1 MLVSGGGKIQAESS
15 YRVQSEGQLIP
26 GQVFCSGAGTLPF
39 RSIIHAVSS
48 KWSLGQEAATTDLAN
63 AVNNVL
69 QSAAAKMIATLAIPA
84 VGAGAYKVPVEVSAN
99 TIVETI
105 KGFGDRNPRSGVRG
119 LYLCDIDSQTTK
131 QFVLA
136 LRKHYAENDILIG
149 QEKEKAT
156 PQVQDRRATPGF
168 LIPAI

>member
-1 MLVSGGGKIQAESS
+1 MLVSGGGQIQAESS
-15 YRVQSEGQLIP
+15 YRVQSEGQLTP

-39 RSIIHAVSS
+39 RAIIHAVSS
-48 KWSLGQEAATTDLAN
+48 KWSSGQEAATTDLAN

-69 QSAAAKMIATLAIPA
+69 HSAAARMISTLAIPA
-84 VGAGAYKVPVEVSAN
+84 IGAGAYKVPVEVSAN

-105 KGFGDRNPRSGVRG
+105 KVFGDKNPRSGVRE

-136 LRKHYAENDILIG
+136 LKKHYAEKDIVTG
-149 QEKEKAT
+149 QEEEKAT
-156 PQVQDRRATPGF
+156 PQVLYRRAIPGF
-168 LIPAI
+168 LISAM